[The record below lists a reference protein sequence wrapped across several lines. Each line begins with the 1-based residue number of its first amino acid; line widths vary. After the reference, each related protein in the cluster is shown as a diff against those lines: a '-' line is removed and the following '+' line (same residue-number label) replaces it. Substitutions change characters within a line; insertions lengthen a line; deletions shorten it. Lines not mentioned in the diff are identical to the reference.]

1 MLKIRVELPR
11 DNWFQI
17 PLGKAHHKHKK
28 NLNLSTFFL
37 VQEADS
43 MLIIPGKEKPQIYF
57 YINKTGLTKERT
69 RDFLTINF
77 SFNHMGGFKKKTVF
91 VSTLTERNHWVLLQ
105 TAIKFF
111 LGKLVNWNE
120 VTSAF

>member
-57 YINKTGLTKERT
+57 YINITGLTKERT

-77 SFNHMGGFKKKTVF
+77 TFNHTGGLKKKPSFYQHQLRET
-91 VSTLTERNHWVLLQ
+91 TECYYRQ
-105 TAIKFF
+105 Q
-111 LGKLVNWNE
+111 
-120 VTSAF
+120 

>member
-1 MLKIRVELPR
+1 MLKISWELPR

-77 SFNHMGGFKKKTVF
+77 SFNHMGGFKKKLSLYQHQLRET
-91 VSTLTERNHWVLLQ
+91 TECYYRQ
-105 TAIKFF
+105 Q
-111 LGKLVNWNE
+111 WNF
-120 VTSAF
+120 S